1 MAILK
6 TDLTLF
12 ENLSDWKFQENFTT
26 VTSEFGELDI
36 HFVDE
41 NSTSD
46 ECVLLLHGNP
56 TWGYLYRNMID
67 PLKENGYR
75 VVVPDLPG
83 FGKSDKFSVRY
94 NYSYEGF
101 VDWMSQFIENT
112 DLKNITLF
120 CQDWGGLIGLRLAA
134 KYSDRFEK
142 IVAANTGLP
151 TGKAPLSEG
160 FAVFRE
166 FLQIKP
172 DLHVAG
178 QVRNGTTKGIDE
190 NALAAYN
197 APFPDD
203 DHKQGVRQFPN
214 LVPGTPRT
222 PSAEPNKE
230 AWKILREWEKP
241 FLCAFSD
248 KDPIFSGVENSFYK
262 LIPGCKDMPH
272 VTIENAGHFLQED
285 QPNACVE
292 AILSIKDI

>member
-1 MAILK
+1 MSILK

-12 ENLSDWKFQENFTT
+12 ENLNDWKFKENFTT

-41 NSTSD
+41 NSTND

-67 PLKENGYR
+67 PLKDNGYR

-134 KYSDRFEK
+134 KYGDRFEK

-172 DLHVAG
+172 DLHVGG

-230 AWKILREWEKP
+230 AWKILREWKKP

-272 VTIENAGHFLQED
+272 VTIEDAGHFLQED
-285 QPNACVE
+285 QPEACID

>member
-1 MAILK
+1 MSILK

-12 ENLSDWKFQENFTT
+12 ENLNDWKFKENFTT

-41 NSTSD
+41 NSTND

-67 PLKENGYR
+67 PLKDNGYR

-134 KYSDRFEK
+134 KYGDRFEK

-172 DLHVAG
+172 DLHVGG

>member
-1 MAILK
+1 M
-6 TDLTLF
+6 
-12 ENLSDWKFQENFTT
+12 
-26 VTSEFGELDI
+26 
-36 HFVDE
+36 
-41 NSTSD
+41 
-46 ECVLLLHGNP
+46 
-56 TWGYLYRNMID
+56 
-67 PLKENGYR
+67 
-75 VVVPDLPG
+75 
-83 FGKSDKFSVRY
+83 
-94 NYSYEGF
+94 
-101 VDWMSQFIENT
+101 
-112 DLKNITLF
+112 
-120 CQDWGGLIGLRLAA
+120 
-134 KYSDRFEK
+134 
-142 IVAANTGLP
+142 
-151 TGKAPLSEG
+151 
-160 FAVFRE
+160 FRE

-172 DLHVAG
+172 DLHVGG

-230 AWKILREWEKP
+230 AWKILREWKKP

>member
-1 MAILK
+1 MSILK

-12 ENLSDWKFQENFTT
+12 ENLSDWKFKENFTT

-230 AWKILREWEKP
+230 AWKILREWKKP

>member
-1 MAILK
+1 MSILK
-6 TDLTLF
+6 TNLTLF
-12 ENLSDWKFQENFTT
+12 ENLSDWKYKENFTT

-178 QVRNGTTKGIDE
+178 QVRNGTTKGIDD

>member
-1 MAILK
+1 MSILK

-12 ENLSDWKFQENFTT
+12 ENLSDWKYKENFTT
-26 VTSEFGELDI
+26 VMSEFGELDI

-230 AWKILREWEKP
+230 AWKILREWKKP

-272 VTIENAGHFLQED
+272 VTIEDAGHFLQED

>member
-1 MAILK
+1 MSILK

-12 ENLSDWKFQENFTT
+12 ENLSDWKFKENFTT

-134 KYSDRFEK
+134 KYGDRFEK

-172 DLHVAG
+172 DLHVGG

-241 FLCAFSD
+241 FLCSFSD
-248 KDPIFSGVENSFYK
+248 KDPIFYGVENSFYK

-272 VTIENAGHFLQED
+272 VTIQNAGHFLQED